1 MWRAVEKNQKEIKSE
16 REDAQ
21 QQQQQQ
27 QTQ

>member
-27 QTQ
+27 QIQ